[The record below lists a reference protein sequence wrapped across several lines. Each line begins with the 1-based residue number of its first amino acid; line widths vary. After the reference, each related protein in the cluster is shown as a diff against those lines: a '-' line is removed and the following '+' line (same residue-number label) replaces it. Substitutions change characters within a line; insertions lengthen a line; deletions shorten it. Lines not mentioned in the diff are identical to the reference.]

1 MTEQLKDNL
10 TAENIP
16 VMSDEELRNF
26 LNQYESMA
34 DVMQAA
40 MQTRRNRITDTG
52 DADPVVQRQD
62 LEKRV
67 LAILRK
73 QAAKKLQEDNKV
85 NNGILTALRET
96 EEAVN
101 AQQVRLATRSNLFP
115 GQAAKLKDA
124 LAASIK
130 TILNAEIKTQ
140 VVTEESVLTPIPRP
154 MNISLLSGISGPR
167 KLRAVHNTA
176 SSTNVSTPLTIMSMQ
191 QKLNATLSKK
201 ALPVTPVQKKSS
213 AQIRAEKLSKIN
225 AMLAVIELIESGNV
239 PATIALQIQQLSEIK
254 QQLDVINQIV
264 SAKQNI
270 LVVLNTPK
278 AGTTAGVEPANVEST
293 ITPPRPNFLAGI
305 VNGVSLKSADKDT
318 DVDNEDQVAA
328 EQDPSKK
335 VILQMEVKTRIHR
348 LKNEYNLDAI
358 FKSSV
363 NELLQSEQVVEFN
376 TTVLNDVNMRNRIWK
391 LYQERQK
398 VIALEEAKERA
409 KAEAEARRKAQEL
422 DLQRIAERAQFLA
435 ENGLLVQ
442 KSSADDYIKDLTA
455 NLSQSI
461 VDANAALEKAPQ
473 IIAGLDQA
481 IAAKQAVVIHEPT
494 VPQAPAVLVAQSEH
508 ASEPVQEP
516 TDLAD
521 ATPSESTF
529 SSGMALVYSA
539 TGYMSRQYNSSRD
552 SAALRYTISR
562 DYNAYVS
569 SLLAYTKKVQHINEQ
584 ASYFWQS
591 ENEFKLNTI
600 RKELEKGTVYSWQA
614 ISRDQV
620 QRLVDLTVQTIGIAK
635 QLEKPSQ
642 QGFILVKMAS
652 SLAQALCNLSYS
664 IAEYAGLVDKVE
676 CKKIFADIEPIKNNL
691 INQAQ
696 NLRPTP

>member
-1 MTEQLKDNL
+1 MTEQLKNNL
-10 TAENIP
+10 TAENISA
-16 VMSDEELRNF
+16 MSDEELRNF

-52 DADPVVQRQD
+52 DADPLVQRQD

-73 QAAKKLQEDNKV
+73 QAAKKLQDDNKV

-96 EEAVN
+96 EESVN
-101 AQQVRLATRSNLFP
+101 AQQVRLAARSNLFP
-115 GQAAKLKDA
+115 GQAAKLKAA

-140 VVTEESVLTPIPRP
+140 VVTEESAPIPIARP

-167 KLRAVHNTA
+167 KLKAVLNTA
-176 SSTNVSTPLTIMSMQ
+176 SSTSASAPLTIMSIQ
-191 QKLNATLSKK
+191 QKLNSTLSKK
-201 ALPVTPVQKKSS
+201 APLVTPVQKKSS
-213 AQIRAEKLSKIN
+213 AQIQAEKLSKIN
-225 AMLAVIELIESGNV
+225 AMLAAIELMESGNV
-239 PATIALQIQQLSEIK
+239 PATIALQIQQLTEIK
-254 QQLDVINQIV
+254 QQLDIISQTVA
-264 SAKQNI
+264 AKQNI
-270 LVVLNTPK
+270 LASLNAPK
-278 AGTTAGVEPANVEST
+278 AGSTGVEPANVEST

-305 VNGVSLKSADKDT
+305 ANGVSLKSADKDA

-363 NELLQSEQVVEFN
+363 NELLQSEQVIEFN

-442 KSSADDYIKDLTA
+442 KSSADYYIKDLTA

-461 VDANAALEKAPQ
+461 VDANAALERAPQ

-481 IAAKQAVVIHEPT
+481 IAAKQAAVIHELT
-494 VPQAPAVLVAQSEH
+494 VPQAPAVLVVQSEQ
-508 ASEPVQEP
+508 ASESVQEP
-516 TDLAD
+516 TVLAD

-529 SSGMALVYSA
+529 SSGMALIYSA
-539 TGYMSRQYNSSRD
+539 TGYMSRQYNSLRD

-591 ENEFKLNTI
+591 ENEFRLNAI
-600 RKELEKGTVYSWQA
+600 RKELEKASVYSGQA
-614 ISRDQV
+614 ISQDQV

-635 QLEKPSQ
+635 QLEMPSQ

-652 SLAQALCNLSYS
+652 SLVKALCNLSYS

-676 CKKIFADIEPIKNNL
+676 CKKMFADIESIKNNL